1 MTVQSSPSDMVV
13 SLHDPKRL
21 DSVQVSW
28 CLMEPVTL
36 RWCVIRTMNQI
47 CDLMTFFFLPWYDRY
62 DWLVLTI
69 MISCTLQSELQYL
82 QSFVCTD
89 IYTLHTELQDLLY
102 PAYRFVCVD
111 SCILHTNWSARSAF
125 CSFVCTDSFTVAAR
139 SAVNCIVLCAQIVAL
154 CIQTELQNLLYS
166 AQIVALYIQTELQ
179 DLLHH
184 MPALCVCVRVHS
196 RSWATRFA
204 ALCASFVWTD
214 KLRCKVC

>member
-21 DSVQVSW
+21 DSDQVSW
-28 CLMEPVTL
+28 CLLEPVTL

-47 CDLMTFFFLPWYDRY
+47 CDLMTFFKPWYDRY

-69 MISCTLQSELQYL
+69 TISCTLQSELQYL

-111 SCILHTNWSARSAF
+111 SCILHTNWSARSVF

-139 SAVNCIVLCAQIVAL
+139 SAVTCRVLCAQIVAL
-154 CIQTELQNLLYS
+154 CVQTELQNLLYS
-166 AQIVALYIQTELQ
+166 AQSFVCADSRTLHTNWAAKSTVLCTNSCTLHPNRAARFVAPY
-179 DLLHH
+179 
-184 MPALCVCVRVHS
+184 ASFVCVCVCS
-196 RSWATRFA
+196 
-204 ALCASFVWTD
+204 L
-214 KLRCKVC
+214 